1 MTATFR
7 DVCNT
12 NFIVCKAGAHISL
25 AIEIFQ
31 SKKTNPYIIV
41 EKNNQ
46 FLGILSPQDI
56 ATIIKQ
62 PDIYNQITCEK
73 AIRTTAEVITSTHHE
88 DEILQL
94 MIDKNLDYLVLVED
108 KKYHC
113 VITPVDILKYNLLLD
128 SKYQDD
134 VFHDDAKL
142 ENKLR
147 RAEIKYDFPNI
158 KEAIIFYQPVEP
170 IPLHLPLDK
179 FIQKLEKIPVKDCN
193 SIYTEIFGLTKSD
206 LINKQTLGDRIG
218 KNETNM
224 NMLSYIMKNNYRAD
238 NVETHEIVKD
248 NQDIWFVNHTFFEVE
263 NDCVIGI
270 WSRKRDITEL
280 KLLQHSL
287 HTREMVLQEQQQVA
301 HTGNWEYNYADKT
314 LVVSDEFIQ
323 IFELHQLPT
332 INPQDPKSTYEFFSQ
347 FAIEKDKSVIKEAHQ
362 SVVKNASDFSLDYQ
376 IITQKGNTKH
386 IHEHC
391 KILSSQSGTAFC
403 AIGTIQD
410 MSTIVKLEKES
421 QRYQTQ
427 FDEMFENNSD
437 SMFIIAVLPKK
448 EYKFIRLNPM
458 AESNIGL
465 SHDALIEKPFSELFP
480 NETGQRMI
488 ASLNRCVR
496 ENKSIHL
503 DIELAFPAG
512 TKYFAT
518 TLVPLRCEKG
528 IITQIMG
535 VAVNITDKKRI
546 EENLRR
552 LNWALLALSNGN
564 SAISRSTSEIE
575 LIQSCCESI
584 TNQNELYPVCCVLDV
599 TDNVNQPL
607 KVYTLS
613 GNGHMIYYD
622 KGILSSEIPG
632 QDCILKSVFSKNP
645 EIQNIIYQTK
655 VVQSNIALQL
665 LKENNIR
672 SVLAIPLAS
681 HDKVGFVLA
690 IYSQVQDAF
699 KDTEIRMFQELGQ
712 NIILGIEHRRTQ
724 TAYEGSL
731 LVKEQQAIKLQNS
744 LQNTITALGS
754 MLEHRDPYTSGH
766 QKRVADLA
774 VAIAQGYG
782 LDPERI
788 HWLDL
793 AACVHDIGKITV
805 PSEIL
810 SKPYKLTAAEFALV
824 KTHPEIGY
832 QVLKDIEFP
841 GPIAEIVHQHH
852 EYLDGSGYPFGLKGN
867 EIMLESKILT
877 VADIVEAMAS
887 HRPYRPAFGVEIALN
902 EIRKMRGTKLDP
914 KAVDI
919 CISLFEKNNYQF
931 PEVDHFNR
939 KISLQRSDISRSQR

>member
-1 MTATFR
+1 MTATLTE
-7 DVCNT
+7 VCNM
-12 NFIVCKAGAHISL
+12 NFIVCKAGAHISS
-25 AIEIFQ
+25 AIDIFQ
-31 SKKTNPYIIV
+31 SQKSNPYIII
-41 EKNNQ
+41 EKNNR
-46 FLGILSPQDI
+46 FVGIISPQDI
-56 ATIIKQ
+56 AVIIKQ
-62 PDIYNQITCEK
+62 PDTYNQITCEE
-73 AIRTTAEVITSTHHE
+73 AIRTTAQVVTSVVNE
-88 DEILQL
+88 DEILHL

-108 KKYHC
+108 QKYHC
-113 VITPVDILKYNLLLD
+113 IITPIDILKYNLLSD
-128 SKYQDD
+128 TKYQDD
-134 VFHDDAKL
+134 VKL

-147 RAEIKYDFPNI
+147 RSEDKYHFQDI
-158 KEAIIFYQPVEP
+158 KEAIIFYKPVEP
-170 IPLHLPLDK
+170 ISIHLPLDD
-179 FIQKLEKIPVKDCN
+179 FINKLEKIPVKDCN
-193 SIYTEIFGLTKSD
+193 PIYTEIFGLTKED

-218 KNETNM
+218 KNETNL
-224 NMLSYIMKNNYRAD
+224 NMLNYIMKNNFRAD
-238 NVETHEIVKD
+238 NIETHEIVK
-248 NQDIWFVNHTFFEVE
+248 NGQDIWFLNHTFFEIE
-263 NDCVIGI
+263 NECVVGL
-270 WSRKRDITEL
+270 WSRKRNITEA
-280 KLLQHSL
+280 KLLQHS
-287 HTREMVLQEQQQVA
+287 
-301 HTGNWEYNYADKT
+301 
-314 LVVSDEFIQ
+314 
-323 IFELHQLPT
+323 
-332 INPQDPKSTYEFFSQ
+332 
-347 FAIEKDKSVIKEAHQ
+347 
-362 SVVKNASDFSLDYQ
+362 
-376 IITQKGNTKH
+376 
-386 IHEHC
+386 
-391 KILSSQSGTAFC
+391 
-403 AIGTIQD
+403 
-410 MSTIVKLEKES
+410 LEKES
-421 QRYQTQ
+421 QRYQIQ

-437 SMFIIAVLPKK
+437 SMFIIAALPNK

-465 SHDALIEKPFSELFP
+465 PHNSLIEKPLSELFP

-488 ASLNRCVR
+488 ASLNRCIR

-518 TLVPLRCEKG
+518 TLVPIRCEKG
-528 IITQIMG
+528 VITQIMG
-535 VAVNITDKKRI
+535 VAVNITDRKRI

-552 LNWALLALSNGN
+552 LNWALFALSNGN

-599 TDNVNQPL
+599 TDNVNQPI
-607 KVYTLS
+607 KIYTLS
-613 GNGHMIYYD
+613 GNGHMIYYNQD
-622 KGILSSEIPG
+622 MLSSEIPG

-645 EIQNIIYQTK
+645 EIQNINYQTK
-655 VVQSNIALQL
+655 ATSSNLPLQL

-672 SVLAIPLAS
+672 SILAVPLAS

-690 IYSQVQDAF
+690 IYSQVLDAF

-754 MLEHRDPYTSGH
+754 MLEYRDPFTSGH

-774 VAIAQGYG
+774 VAIAEEYG

-887 HRPYRPAFGVEIALN
+887 HRPYRPAFGVGIALN
-902 EIRKMRGTKLDP
+902 EIRKMRGLKLDP

-919 CISLFEKNNYQF
+919 CILLFEKNNYHF

-939 KISLQRSDISRSQR
+939 RISLQRSDLSRSQR